1 MAPDGFGGGIAT
13 VFMVLPFLF
22 ILVGAVYIT
31 VTVGGRHKRRQSSSV
46 RVLPVGA
53 EHPLSH
59 LRSKM
64 KPVPVRSQQPEEK
77 PAGKQ
82 RPRRPEPPWLTRV

>member
-1 MAPDGFGGGIAT
+1 MAPNEFGGGVAT
-13 VFMVLPFLF
+13 IFMVLPFLF
-22 ILVGAVYIT
+22 IICGALYIALAA
-31 VTVGGRHKRRQSSSV
+31 GDRQKRRQQQSV

-64 KPVPVRSQQPEEK
+64 KPVAPPKRPSDQK
-77 PAGKQ
+77 AS
-82 RPRRPEPPWLTRV
+82 PRRREPPWLTKV

>member
-13 VFMVLPFLF
+13 IFMVLPFLF
-22 ILVGAVYIT
+22 IMVGLGYIAVAAD
-31 VTVGGRHKRRQSSSV
+31 RRKRRQRSSV

-59 LRSKM
+59 VRPKM
-64 KPVPVRSQQPEEK
+64 KAPTQAKRQPEQK
-77 PAGKQ
+77 TGKQ
-82 RPRRPEPPWLTRV
+82 RPRRSEPPWLTRV

>member
-31 VTVGGRHKRRQSSSV
+31 LTVSGRHKRRPSSSV

-64 KPVPVRSQQPEEK
+64 KPVPAK
-77 PAGKQ
+77 PQVEQKQGKP

>member
-1 MAPDGFGGGIAT
+1 MAPNGFGGGVAT
-13 VFMVLPFLF
+13 IFMVLPFLF
-22 ILVGAVYIT
+22 ILIGAVYIT
-31 VTVGGRHKRRQSSSV
+31 LAVSGRHKRRQPSTV

-64 KPVPVRSQQPEEK
+64 KPVPARQLQPEQK
-77 PAGKQ
+77 AAAKQ